1 MSWNWII
8 MWIWRKLVR
17 SWGLISAFWGNL
29 DPVAVLARGRVEQVM
44 EAADNAFQIVRVA
57 GHRRF
62 VLSSG
67 CTLAMETPAEN
78 LDAMLQ
84 VARQSKW

>member
-1 MSWNWII
+1 
-8 MWIWRKLVR
+8 
-17 SWGLISAFWGNL
+17 
-29 DPVAVLARGRVEQVM
+29 M
-44 EAADNAFQIVRVA
+44 EAADNAFQIVRSH

-78 LDAMLQ
+78 LDAVDAGGQAVEVVTGLRAHLIEMEMIG
-84 VARQSKW
+84 